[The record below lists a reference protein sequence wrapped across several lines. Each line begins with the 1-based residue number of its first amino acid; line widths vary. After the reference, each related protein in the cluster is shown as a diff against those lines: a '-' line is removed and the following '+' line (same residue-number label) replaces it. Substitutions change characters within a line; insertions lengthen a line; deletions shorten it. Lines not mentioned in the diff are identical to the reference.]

1 MNDSLLFAVATILLL
16 AFAGGLTS
24 ARNRYRI
31 RRRH

>member
-1 MNDSLLFAVATILLL
+1 MDSFVFAVVAILLL